1 MNRLLILGI
10 ACIGIGGSGCKNTA
24 EGIKEDTAQNAE
36 SAKES
41 GEKASVA
48 TQKATERLGS
58 ATEKMGKNTGDALTL
73 TPRIKLAITDDK
85 TLNNTANL
93 IDVESGDNEV
103 RLTGHVLTEAMKS
116 LAGTIAQKT
125 IAQAGAKNLLV
136 NELKVKP

>member
-1 MNRLLILGI
+1 MNRLFILGI
-10 ACIGIGGSGCKNTA
+10 ACIGIGISGCNNTA
-24 EGIKEDTAQNAE
+24 EGIKEDTAQNVE

-58 ATEKMGKNTGDALTL
+58 ATEKMGKNAGDALTL
-73 TPRIKLAITDDK
+73 TPKIKRAITNNK

-116 LAGTIAQKT
+116 LAAKIAET
-125 IAQAGAKNLLV
+125 AIAEAGSKNALV
-136 NELKVKP
+136 NELKVKA